1 VKLAE
6 RFRLLLALAGII
18 VVGYLIVRVGPVAV
32 WSIFRDLSW
41 RVVLILVF
49 PTCLAVVADTLGWYF
64 TFVTLPH
71 SFGRLIGMRLAG
83 EAVNQITPTASVG
96 GDLVRALLLRPEVP
110 LREAVASV
118 IADKTTGVTSQVLLL
133 LAGLLVLAFIEA
145 GLALMYFM
153 HLRYERRSFAWSL
166 ILAVLVTVL
175 LMDHVW
181 FDAFR
186 LLRQRLNT
194 P

>member
-1 VKLAE
+1 MKRYVVVWLG
-6 RFRLLLALAGII
+6 LLAI
-18 VVGYLIVRVGPVAV
+18 VALE
-32 WSIFRDLSW
+32 
-41 RVVLILVF
+41 VLL
-49 PTCLAVVADTLGWYF
+49 T
-64 TFVTLPH
+64 
-71 SFGRLIGMRLAG
+71 
-83 EAVNQITPTASVG
+83 
-96 GDLVRALLLRPEVP
+96 LLRLPAG
-110 LREAVASV
+110 R
-118 IADKTTGVTSQVLLL
+118 L

>member
-1 VKLAE
+1 VWLG
-6 RFRLLLALAGII
+6 LLAI
-18 VVGYLIVRVGPVAV
+18 VALE
-32 WSIFRDLSW
+32 
-41 RVVLILVF
+41 VLL
-49 PTCLAVVADTLGWYF
+49 T
-64 TFVTLPH
+64 
-71 SFGRLIGMRLAG
+71 
-83 EAVNQITPTASVG
+83 
-96 GDLVRALLLRPEVP
+96 LLRLP
-110 LREAVASV
+110 
-118 IADKTTGVTSQVLLL
+118 TGRL

>member
-1 VKLAE
+1 MKRYVVVWLG
-6 RFRLLLALAGII
+6 LLAI
-18 VVGYLIVRVGPVAV
+18 VALE
-32 WSIFRDLSW
+32 
-41 RVVLILVF
+41 VLL
-49 PTCLAVVADTLGWYF
+49 T
-64 TFVTLPH
+64 
-71 SFGRLIGMRLAG
+71 
-83 EAVNQITPTASVG
+83 
-96 GDLVRALLLRPEVP
+96 LLRLP
-110 LREAVASV
+110 
-118 IADKTTGVTSQVLLL
+118 TGRL